1 MTLKAEVMIEV
12 MIGIHYISK
21 QIKRENHY
29 FKHFS
34 SFKKPSTKTCF
45 CQISVSNILET
56 LFSNFDPTSIVRHE
70 HLPVC
75 WVMVMGS
82 LSPFSVTVVTVM
94 S

>member
-1 MTLKAEVMIEV
+1 MTEA

-29 FKHFS
+29 FF

-56 LFSNFDPTSIVRHE
+56 LFSSFDPTSKVRHK
-70 HLPVC
+70 HKLLPVC

-82 LSPFSVTVVTVM
+82 PSPFSVNVVTVM